1 MSEVND
7 NSIMTEEDYEKH
19 ELDHYEESA
28 KFIKLFHSQFRK
40 MSYKLANRKKRAV
53 VRVLEAMLFEPFEEV
68 QLIGKEE
75 KELFAICHKVMYHKN
90 KVMEYAVKRKQKAEL
105 EKENSNE

>member
-28 KFIKLFHSQFRK
+28 KFIKLFHGQFRK

-53 VRVLEAMLFEPFEEV
+53 VRVLEAMSRA
-68 QLIGKEE
+68 G
-75 KELFAICHKVMYHKN
+75 ELTTTQGILRSLSDGNY
-90 KVMEYAVKRKQKAEL
+90 ED
-105 EKENSNE
+105 